1 MNAIMK
7 LCAPSK
13 LYFFAA
19 IILLFLSFVI
29 DIQNKD
35 TDKVCL
41 GKLKCKNKPLYYF
54 LNVIFILVWSWFL
67 NILCTRGWNKLSWF
81 LVLFPFIILVI
92 LFIIIS
98 YMVVRMAKSMNS
110 ANASLDIKI

>member
-1 MNAIMK
+1 MNAVMK

-13 LYFFAA
+13 LYFFVA

-41 GKLKCKNKPLYYF
+41 GKLKCKNK
-54 LNVIFILVWSWFL
+54 IFH
-67 NILCTRGWNKLSWF
+67 
-81 LVLFPFIILVI
+81 
-92 LFIIIS
+92 
-98 YMVVRMAKSMNS
+98 
-110 ANASLDIKI
+110 